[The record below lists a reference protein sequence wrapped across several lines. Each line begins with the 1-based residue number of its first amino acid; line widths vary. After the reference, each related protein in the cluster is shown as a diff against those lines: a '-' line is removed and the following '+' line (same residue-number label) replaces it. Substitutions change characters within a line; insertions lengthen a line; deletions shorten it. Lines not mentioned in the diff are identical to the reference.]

1 MMQLYIQ
8 ENKSRFLDLLKTV
21 NRKGIANL
29 SNYLENKSDFF
40 IAPASTKYHLSA
52 EGGLCQHCLNVYDN
66 MLKLRD
72 IFKLD
77 SIMDE
82 SIIVVALLH
91 DLGKVNFYEKTIR
104 NEKVYDPAGTKYDNL
119 GNYEWVAVE
128 NYKVKEPEDR
138 FLAAGHAVNAI
149 LLASQFIPL
158 RLSEQAAIINHHGV
172 LDPYV
177 PPVKELGFIYG
188 KYPLAT
194 LLHMADAGA
203 TFFTENELLNE

>member
-1 MMQLYIQ
+1 MVQ
-8 ENKSRFLDLLKTV
+8 ENKARFLELLKTV
-21 NRKGIANL
+21 NRTGIDNL
-29 SNYLENKSDFF
+29 INYLENKSDFF
-40 IAPASTKYHLSA
+40 TAPASAKYHLSI

-66 MLKLRD
+66 MCKLREL
-72 IFKLD
+72 FKLD
-77 SIMDE
+77 GITDE
-82 SIIVVALLH
+82 SLIIVALLH
-91 DLGKVNFYEKTIR
+91 DLGKVNFYEKTVR

-119 GNYEWVAVE
+119 GNYEWFAVE
-128 NYKVKEPEDR
+128 SYKIKEPEDR
-138 FLAAGHAVNAI
+138 FLGSGHAVNAI

-158 RLSEQAAIINHHGV
+158 RLSEQTAIINHHGA

-194 LLHMADAGA
+194 LLHMADVGS